1 MLFKYEAKNPEGKSA
16 SGEIEAATLELAV
29 GSLQKK
35 NLIIISIYPLDESSF
50 WKRGLIL
57 FERVKAREIVI
68 LSRQLATLFEAKVPV
83 LETFKVLASEA
94 EKPVLKKH
102 LIGIIEDIE
111 GGISMSQ
118 AMARHPII
126 FSNFYINMVR
136 SGEES
141 GKLDEIF
148 AYLADYLERSYELTA
163 KVKNALIYPA
173 FVFVVLI
180 AVIALMMVFIVPRLS
195 VIIEESGQTLPL
207 FTRLIIWLSD
217 FLRKAGVFLL
227 LALAGGIIFLWR
239 FISTKK
245 GRMFLSTLQ
254 IRTPFIQRIFKK
266 FFLSRIAD
274 NLNTLLSGGVSLVR
288 SLEITS
294 DVVGNEIY
302 AKILRESK
310 ESIKKGETISGVFSR
325 YKEMS
330 SFFSQMVRVGEET
343 GKLSFML
350 QTIATFYRKETN
362 NIVANLVT
370 LIEPVMIIV
379 LAIGVGFVVAAVLM
393 PIYNMTAAF

>member
-227 LALAGGIIFLWR
+227 LALAGGIICLWR

>member
-57 FERVKAREIVI
+57 FERVKAREIVV

-245 GRMFLSTLQ
+245 GRMFISTLQ

-288 SLEITS
+288 SLEIAS

-330 SFFSQMVRVGEET
+330 SLFSQMVRVGEET

>member
-245 GRMFLSTLQ
+245 GRMFISTLQ